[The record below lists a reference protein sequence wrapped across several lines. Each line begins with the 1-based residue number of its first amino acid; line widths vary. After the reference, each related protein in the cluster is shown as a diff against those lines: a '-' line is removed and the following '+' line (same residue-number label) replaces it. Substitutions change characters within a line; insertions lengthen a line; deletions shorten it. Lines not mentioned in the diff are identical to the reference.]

1 MEADYQTV
9 TKRLLVTFQVMLSN
23 RQNHGIQ
30 LPLRC
35 SEKFEKAV
43 HDRPNETLRINKGT
57 WSAAGKVESGG
68 FPLKHLVIASE
79 FYITVI

>member
-1 MEADYQTV
+1 
-9 TKRLLVTFQVMLSN
+9 MLSN

-30 LPLRC
+30 LPLWC
-35 SEKFEKAV
+35 SEKFEKTV
-43 HDRPNETLRINKGT
+43 HDRPNETLSINKGT

-68 FPLKHLVIASE
+68 FPLNHLVIASE